1 MCNLTTK
8 IRKTSEKMGFLFTNS
23 FPEFAFFYPENV
35 RSSPEFAMNRP
46 KIIDFIEKI
55 SKVKGVKLHLS
66 VVLDLFTS
74 FSSFFLVLLKEL
86 HYICNHV
93 RCVYI
98 LFAHGCMWCSLS
110 ANSLEFI

>member
-1 MCNLTTK
+1 
-8 IRKTSEKMGFLFTNS
+8 MGFLFTNS
-23 FPEFAFFYPENV
+23 FPEFAIFYPEHV
-35 RSSPEFAMNRP
+35 RSSPEVAMNRP

-86 HYICNHV
+86 HYICSHV

>member
-1 MCNLTTK
+1 
-8 IRKTSEKMGFLFTNS
+8 MGFLFTNS
-23 FPEFAFFYPENV
+23 FPEFAIFYLENV

-86 HYICNHV
+86 HYICSHV
-93 RCVYI
+93 RRVDV
-98 LFAHGCMWCSLS
+98 LFAYDCMWRSLS